1 MIKTI
6 NIGKNQAKKN
16 IDEYWTL
23 QRKLQLAEKTTLAFL
38 NLQGQPT
45 KNPHLVW
52 QASKHSPNASYKAII
67 KAKLLTDT
75 YRLQYNRSKYNQYNV
90 SQECLLCSEGS
101 EDRQHFIVNCPAL
114 RERRTPYIAKLSSIL
129 EGELGGPKSIEYLAD
144 GGVVTQ
150 LLLDPTRYTL
160 SKETQAEIEN
170 LGRNMLYA
178 LHCSRANKLRQ
189 LENN

>member
-1 MIKTI
+1 MPPLFGGLRGQTAIHCQLPCVEVEKNAIYCKTVI
-6 NIGKNQAKKN
+6 NTGGRI
-16 IDEYWTL
+16 
-23 QRKLQLAEKTTLAFL
+23 
-38 NLQGQPT
+38 
-45 KNPHLVW
+45 
-52 QASKHSPNASYKAII
+52 
-67 KAKLLTDT
+67 
-75 YRLQYNRSKYNQYNV
+75 
-90 SQECLLCSEGS
+90 
-101 EDRQHFIVNCPAL
+101 
-114 RERRTPYIAKLSSIL
+114 
-129 EGELGGPKSIEYLAD
+129 GGPKSIEYLAD